1 MTSMMKAAVKLKPAP
16 KSTEVRKVPI
26 PEPTPS
32 EVLIRVDIAS
42 ICGTDVHIYD
52 WDAWAAARIKVPLV
66 QGHEFAGHIEKLGS
80 GVTGF
85 RKGDYVSAEGHIAC
99 GRCYMCRTGNAHVCK
114 NVSILGI
121 DRDGSFAEYM
131 TVPASNV
138 IVNDD
143 DLPLDL
149 ATMQDPLGNA
159 VYTVTNANVPGKT
172 IAIFGLGPIGL
183 MAVALC
189 RGMAA
194 RSVIAIGHK
203 NQYRM
208 DLAKKVGASVVL
220 RSGESLVDQVMD
232 ATAGEGVD
240 EVLEFS
246 GSEGAVQQAIKVVR
260 PAGGIHL
267 LGLFP
272 KPLSLDISDFVTK
285 GLSMYGIHGRL
296 MYKTWMQMGG
306 LLKSGNVNLKPILTH
321 KFPLDDY
328 NEAIKTHGAGS
339 GSVRPIAGN
348 MDLHEELERRIAR
361 FKRRDAAL
369 FFMSGFAGNAGL
381 IPQLAGEGDAILTDE
396 LNHGSIIDGVRLTKA
411 QRVIYRHR
419 DVGDLE
425 RALKEVDGWAKKI
438 LVITDGVFSMDG
450 DIAPVGD
457 IARVGEEFGAMI
469 YVDDAHGEGVLGDGG
484 RGVASHFH
492 VEDKIQ
498 IELGTFSK
506 ALGVVGGYVA
516 GSNDLRSYALN
527 KSRTWLLSGSHP
539 PAVAA
544 ACTAAIHVLETEPRH
559 VKKLWSNTKYFKK
572 RLGSLGFGIGR
583 AETPLTPVMLGDS
596 ASAKQTIN
604 PLLAGRIFA
613 LRIQSPVVA
622 KDRARIRNIVNAG
635 LRREDLDEA
644 LAAYEK
650 IGKDLK
656 VLA

>member
-1 MTSMMKAAVKLKPAP
+1 
-16 KSTEVRKVPI
+16 
-26 PEPTPS
+26 
-32 EVLIRVDIAS
+32 
-42 ICGTDVHIYD
+42 
-52 WDAWAAARIKVPLV
+52 
-66 QGHEFAGHIEKLGS
+66 
-80 GVTGF
+80 
-85 RKGDYVSAEGHIAC
+85 
-99 GRCYMCRTGNAHVCK
+99 
-114 NVSILGI
+114 
-121 DRDGSFAEYM
+121 M

-194 RSVIAIGHK
+194 RTVIAIGHK

-220 RSGESLVDQVMD
+220 RSGESLVDEVMD

-306 LLKSGNVNLKPILTH
+306 LLKSGTVNLKPILTH
-321 KFPLDDY
+321 S
-328 NEAIKTHGAGS
+328 AGS

-411 QRVIYRHR
+411 QRVIYRHC
-419 DVGDLE
+419 DVADLE

-492 VEDKIQ
+492 VEEKIQ
-498 IELGTFSK
+498 VELGTFSK

-516 GSNDLRSYALN
+516 GSNELRNYALN

-544 ACTAAIHVLETEPRH
+544 ACTAAIDVLETEPRH
-559 VKKLWSNTKYFKK
+559 VKKLWPRTRK
-572 RLGSLGFGIGR
+572 LGKTSRSWPRRF
-583 AETPLTPVMLGDS
+583 ADVSS
-596 ASAKQTIN
+596 AH
-604 PLLAGRIFA
+604 R
-613 LRIQSPVVA
+613 
-622 KDRARIRNIVNAG
+622 
-635 LRREDLDEA
+635 
-644 LAAYEK
+644 
-650 IGKDLK
+650 
-656 VLA
+656 

>member
-1 MTSMMKAAVKLKPAP
+1 MTAMMKAAVKLKPAP

-26 PEPTPS
+26 PEPAPS

-66 QGHEFAGHIEKLGS
+66 QGHEFAGHIETLGS

-85 RKGDYVSAEGHIAC
+85 RKGDYVSAEGHITC

-138 IVNDD
+138 IRNDD

-172 IAIFGLGPIGL
+172 VAIFGLGPIGL

-194 RSVIAIGHK
+194 RTVIAIGHK

-208 DLAKKVGASVVL
+208 DLAKRVGASLVL
-220 RSGESLVDQVMD
+220 RSGESLVDEVMD

-246 GSEGAVQQAIKVVR
+246 GSEAAVQQAIKVVR
-260 PAGGIHL
+260 PAGGIQL

-272 KPLSLDISDFVTK
+272 KLLSLDVSEFVTK

-328 NEAIKTHGAGS
+328 NEAMGVMRS
-339 GSVRPIAGN
+339 GNCG
-348 MDLHEELERRIAR
+348 
-361 FKRRDAAL
+361 K
-369 FFMSGFAGNAGL
+369 
-381 IPQLAGEGDAILTDE
+381 
-396 LNHGSIIDGVRLTKA
+396 
-411 QRVIYRHR
+411 
-419 DVGDLE
+419 
-425 RALKEVDGWAKKI
+425 
-438 LVITDGVFSMDG
+438 
-450 DIAPVGD
+450 
-457 IARVGEEFGAMI
+457 
-469 YVDDAHGEGVLGDGG
+469 
-484 RGVASHFH
+484 VAF
-492 VEDKIQ
+492 
-498 IELGTFSK
+498 
-506 ALGVVGGYVA
+506 
-516 GSNDLRSYALN
+516 
-527 KSRTWLLSGSHP
+527 P
-539 PAVAA
+539 
-544 ACTAAIHVLETEPRH
+544 
-559 VKKLWSNTKYFKK
+559 
-572 RLGSLGFGIGR
+572 
-583 AETPLTPVMLGDS
+583 M
-596 ASAKQTIN
+596 
-604 PLLAGRIFA
+604 
-613 LRIQSPVVA
+613 
-622 KDRARIRNIVNAG
+622 
-635 LRREDLDEA
+635 EA
-644 LAAYEK
+644 
-650 IGKDLK
+650 
-656 VLA
+656 